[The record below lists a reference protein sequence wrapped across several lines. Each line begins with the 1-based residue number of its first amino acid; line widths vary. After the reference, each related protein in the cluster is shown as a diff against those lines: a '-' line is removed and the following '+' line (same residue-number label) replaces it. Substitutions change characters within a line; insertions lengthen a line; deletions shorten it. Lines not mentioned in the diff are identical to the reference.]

1 MVWHSR
7 TAWHLPAH
15 RLHLRVLLLSRLWC
29 PLQLLAC
36 TVLLRLHPKPLVH
49 TPSYEFTASFFGVC
63 WGLIIGLSR
72 CGIPCQTEYRP
83 GASLQLLSTLPGWLL
98 VLKRT
103 LLGVLCCQVPFS

>member
-1 MVWHSR
+1 M
-7 TAWHLPAH
+7 
-15 RLHLRVLLLSRLWC
+15 RVLTLSGSWP
-29 PLQLLAC
+29 PLQLMAC

-72 CGIPCQTEYRP
+72 CGLPCQTEYRP
-83 GASLQLLSTLPGWLL
+83 GASLQLLSTVPGWLL

-103 LLGVLCCQVPFS
+103 LLGELCCQALFV